1 MQDVMDVTVT
11 PLSSAC
17 GAEISGV
24 DLTRDLSKETVRA
37 IKDAWAKHLVLV
49 FRGQTITQ
57 DQQLRFA
64 SYFGELGNRKKAPEP
79 LRGRAEGIYQT
90 NEKVLL
96 VTNIKVDGKPIGA
109 FGEGDF
115 WFHIDSGYTPRPYK
129 YTFLY
134 ALELPSTGGN
144 TLFSN
149 MYKAY
154 EAVPPALKQ
163 KLKGK
168 KALHIHEYKR
178 SEKADLSGDISGV
191 PHHFHPVF
199 ITHPETG
206 RKTLFV
212 DRLMTARIE
221 GVGAEESDAIL
232 AELYEI
238 GERSD
243 FIYEHI
249 WKLGDFLMWD
259 NRCTNRAAGRSRRLR
274 DEAAV
279 PSGASTVR
287 RQPCRAQDCRCWR
300 NSSRN
305 CGRSGPPNPTPG
317 GAWKGRSRCSKN
329 S

>member
-37 IKDAWAKHLVLV
+37 IKDAWANHLVLV

-163 KLKGK
+163 KLKGR

-238 GERSD
+238 GERPD
-243 FIYEHI
+243 FIYEHV

-259 NRCTNRAAGRSRRLR
+259 NRCTIHARTDFPKHERRLLR
-274 DEAAV
+274 RC
-279 PSGASTVR
+279 TVDGE
-287 RQPCRAQDCRCWR
+287 PLHE
-300 NSSRN
+300 
-305 CGRSGPPNPTPG
+305 
-317 GAWKGRSRCSKN
+317 
-329 S
+329 